1 MSYTLSA
8 LAILS
13 ADDTVPMWNPF
24 QSHPRGA
31 LALMQALSRAAAD
44 CARQAKNIDSSGHYK
59 RASRNVEEPLTMQ
72 QLCME
77 GDLLVTLLNKA
88 VIILTI
94 MDNFASGHLRL
105 AQV

>member
-1 MSYTLSA
+1 
-8 LAILS
+8 
-13 ADDTVPMWNPF
+13 
-24 QSHPRGA
+24 
-31 LALMQALSRAAAD
+31 
-44 CARQAKNIDSSGHYK
+44 
-59 RASRNVEEPLTMQ
+59 MQ